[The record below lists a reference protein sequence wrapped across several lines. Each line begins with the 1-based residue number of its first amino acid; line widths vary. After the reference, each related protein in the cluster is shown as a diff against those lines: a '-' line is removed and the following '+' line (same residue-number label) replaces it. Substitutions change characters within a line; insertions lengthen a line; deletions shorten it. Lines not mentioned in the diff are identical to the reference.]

1 MGNAKT
7 DLSKFNNSSFDPGGN
22 AISRTLWYFINVM
35 VLKGPMPFMRPKRFW
50 LRVFGAKIGKGL
62 VIKPHVSV
70 KYPWNLEIGDNVW
83 LGENVWIDNLGK
95 VKIGS
100 NVCISQGAM
109 IMSGNHNFSKSN
121 FELMVKEISIEDG
134 AWLGAKSLVCQGVTV
149 GSHAVLSVS
158 SVASENL
165 DPYSI
170 YRGNPATKV
179 KDRIIEN

>member
-1 MGNAKT
+1 MGNGKT
-7 DLSKFNNSSFDPGGN
+7 DLSTFNNSSFDPGGN
-22 AISRTLWYFINVM
+22 AITRTLWYFVNAI
-35 VLKGPMPFMRPKRFW
+35 VLKGAMPFMRPKRFW
-50 LRVFGAKIGKGL
+50 LRIFGAEIGKGL

-83 LGENVWIDNLGK
+83 IGENVWIDNLGK

-100 NVCISQGAM
+100 NVCLSQGAM
-109 IMSGNHNFSKSN
+109 ILSGNHNFSKRN

-165 DPYSI
+165 EPYGI
-170 YRGNPATKV
+170 YRGNPAIKI
-179 KDRIIEN
+179 KDRVIEN

>member
-7 DLSKFNNSSFDPGGN
+7 DLSKFNNSSFDPGGYVFC
-22 AISRTLWYFINVM
+22 RRLWYFLYVFI
-35 VLKGPMPFMRPKRFW
+35 LKGSMPFMRPKRFW
-50 LRVFGAKIGKGL
+50 LKVFGAKIGKGL

-83 LGENVWIDNLGK
+83 IGENVWIDNLGK

-158 SVASENL
+158 SVASNSLE
-165 DPYSI
+165 PYGI
-170 YRGNPATKV
+170 YRGNPATKI
-179 KDRIIEN
+179 KDRVIEN